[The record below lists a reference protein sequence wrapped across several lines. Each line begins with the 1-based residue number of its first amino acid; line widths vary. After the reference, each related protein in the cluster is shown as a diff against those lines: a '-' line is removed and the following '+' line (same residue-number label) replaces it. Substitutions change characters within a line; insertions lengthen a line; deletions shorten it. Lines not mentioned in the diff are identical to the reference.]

1 MPKDFNEDEKDF
13 EVEDSTEKVEKPVGK
28 KPRWYVVHTY
38 TGHENK
44 VKDKIQSMI
53 ENEQNPDIIDVAVPI
68 EEYVDKKNDANKIKQ
83 RKLFPGYV
91 MVKMNITNR
100 SWYIIRNTA
109 GVTGFVGPDSK
120 PIPLSPEEVRKF
132 GIKEPKMVYD
142 IDVKKGDHVKVVN
155 GPFED
160 FVAEILEVD
169 NEKQEIKA
177 LVDMFGREVPLD
189 FGFEDVEKI

>member
-1 MPKDFNEDEKDF
+1 MPDNIINEEDKNFEIEENEDIEPSRD
-13 EVEDSTEKVEKPVGK
+13 D

-44 VKDKIQSMI
+44 VKAKIQSMI
-53 ENEQNPDIIDVAVPI
+53 ENEQNPNIVDVAVPI
-68 EEYVDKKNDANKIKQ
+68 EEYIDNKNDKNKIKQ

-91 MVKMNITNR
+91 MVKMYITNR

-120 PIPLSPEEVRKF
+120 PIPLSPEEVKKF

-142 IDVKKGDHVKVVN
+142 IDIEVGDNVKVKN

-160 FVAEILEVD
+160 FQAEVLSVD
-169 NEKQEIKA
+169 AEKQSLKA
-177 LVDMFGREVPLD
+177 LVDMFGRETPVDLS
-189 FGFEDVEKI
+189 FEDVEKI